1 MQLASEVVASDE
13 MGTQLVDTLLGVLLI
28 EANPGGTL
36 VEQPSGESGRPPL
49 LWAVHT
55 GNVPMVRRLLSHG
68 ASARAQDYHG
78 RNAVHTLV
86 AAAVAGHISST
97 TTLEL
102 LALLVDQH
110 GVSVS
115 NTDSDGWTPLLLAV
129 AGPPRQHQDDSISSG
144 GGTVAA
150 NGNTTRSSSGSSG
163 GSSAIGEAAG
173 EIMEWLLARGA
184 GESVPVA
191 LADGRTAAELCLEQG
206 DKDGALRLV
215 QEQRRFA
222 KARRRLLAAQ
232 KARAD
237 RERIVEKNAK
247 DAMEDSAARAYADR
261 VAAGSKESATS
272 AARRD
277 TYGAASEWWS
287 EQQQKTSK
295 REAVAAAARTR
306 LAEAEAVAMEDAM
319 AKVHGKL
326 ADLKSAEAWERHHQ
340 ESWIS
345 PALPMPGTADVSGL
359 VAQNRVVAAG
369 HAGGAGAALGPA
381 GGQGMLTVDDQGRWT
396 DADGGGQLQSVNTDT
411 LAATLGDMGFFESNN
426 AAKRKARDAKTA
438 RTEAD
443 LAAKA
448 AAAAGGGG
456 GGGQQGQV
464 YSNETINGKMEPF
477 GTMTFQHV
485 GLRAFQGRNFHLT
498 ESILSLNVLSCP
510 ELEDIPGVICLMP
523 GLTELNVSNNSL
535 TSLPSG
541 LGKLTK
547 LDSLRCANN
556 LLTALPAA
564 LALCLELRTL
574 DARQNGPLHLNL
586 RKKTFAAA
594 LDRLWKLAK
603 HTPIDNVFTKTGS
616 GW

>member
-1 MQLASEVVASDE
+1 

-277 TYGAASEWWS
+277 TYGAASEGWS
-287 EQQQKTSK
+287 EQ
-295 REAVAAAARTR
+295 AR
-306 LAEAEAVAMEDAM
+306 
-319 AKVHGKL
+319 
-326 ADLKSAEAWERHHQ
+326 
-340 ESWIS
+340 
-345 PALPMPGTADVSGL
+345 SG
-359 VAQNRVVAAG
+359 G
-369 HAGGAGAALGPA
+369 CGC
-381 GGQGMLTVDDQGRWT
+381 
-396 DADGGGQLQSVNTDT
+396 S
-411 LAATLGDMGFFESNN
+411 
-426 AAKRKARDAKTA
+426 
-438 RTEAD
+438 
-443 LAAKA
+443 
-448 AAAAGGGG
+448 
-456 GGGQQGQV
+456 
-464 YSNETINGKMEPF
+464 Y
-477 GTMTFQHV
+477 
-485 GLRAFQGRNFHLT
+485 
-498 ESILSLNVLSCP
+498 
-510 ELEDIPGVICLMP
+510 
-523 GLTELNVSNNSL
+523 
-535 TSLPSG
+535 
-541 LGKLTK
+541 
-547 LDSLRCANN
+547 
-556 LLTALPAA
+556 
-564 LALCLELRTL
+564 
-574 DARQNGPLHLNL
+574 
-586 RKKTFAAA
+586 
-594 LDRLWKLAK
+594 
-603 HTPIDNVFTKTGS
+603 TPC
-616 GW
+616 